1 MGAGYHG
8 GFGSTNGAKKQG
20 GTGTQAQWS
29 KTVKLLLDYLQG
41 PIWKSDSRTGKP
53 LTGINIIDNDVELPS
68 LNFECCQ
75 LYSSCY
81 HIDSQGHENR
91 IDREKL
97 RNNKNQILYLL
108 DAVKKRLES
117 INDGSYVVKDLAS
130 EKIRNI

>member
-1 MGAGYHG
+1 M
-8 GFGSTNGAKKQG
+8 
-20 GTGTQAQWS
+20 
-29 KTVKLLLDYLQG
+29 DYLQG
-41 PIWKSDSRTGKP
+41 PIWKSNSRTGKP

>member
-20 GTGTQAQWS
+20 GTGTQAQRP
-29 KTVKLLLDYLQG
+29 KTVILLLDYLQG

-75 LYSSCY
+75 LYSLRVM
-81 HIDSQGHENR
+81 R
-91 IDREKL
+91 IELTGK
-97 RNNKNQILYLL
+97 
-108 DAVKKRLES
+108 
-117 INDGSYVVKDLAS
+117 SYGII
-130 EKIRNI
+130 KIRFYICSMR